1 MVRWTVFYLRWV
13 ILTCNVQICRLL
25 LWDRERRDM
34 AGDKPPD
41 LSGFCGA
48 NVDGTLYVF
57 AGCHNNRYTNEVGD
71 V

>member
-1 MVRWTVFYLRWV
+1 
-13 ILTCNVQICRLL
+13 
-25 LWDRERRDM
+25 M

-48 NVDGTLYVF
+48 NVDGTFYVF